1 MTNKKL
7 KALYDANLKRSY
19 ESYLRKVKAWEDKG
33 YVVDKHYDSIKEYAI
48 DYNNAIKKGTSK
60 DISSRL
66 AREDR
71 FISYEAARKLL
82 PEFNIKQKKL
92 FEEQQ
97 AKLPENLR
105 ESFVELKFTELLKG
119 RKKSG
124 EALLDI
130 TPIKIKNAKG
140 EIEEFFPTSQKQAL
154 FLMQKFNEGGEVII
168 GSDGKIK
175 ADVIYGY

>member
-1 MTNKKL
+1 MANKKL
-7 KALYDANLKRSY
+7 KALSDANLKRSY

-33 YVVDKHYDSIKEYAI
+33 YIVDRHYDSIEEYAL

-71 FISYEAARKLL
+71 FISYETARKLL
-82 PEFNIKQKKL
+82 PEFNKRQKKL

-97 AKLPENLR
+97 ANLPENLR

-130 TPIKIKNAKG
+130 TPIKIKNESG
-140 EIEEFFPTSQKQAL
+140 EIVEFFPTSQKQAL
-154 FLMQKFNEGGEVII
+154 YLLQKYNESGEVMV

-175 ADVIYGY
+175 ADIIYGY